1 MEAIGKAISG
11 TISRAMMGTVLEA
24 ILRSKWVAIWEQYIY
39 IYIGSDYFRALRV
52 TFNTSGHFNHSRGF
66 NHFLSSLTTRTVYK
80 PIFSLFPTI
89 TETGAHTYQ

>member
-66 NHFLSSLTTRTVYK
+66 NHFFLSS
-80 PIFSLFPTI
+80 FDN
-89 TETGAHTYQ
+89 